1 MSTALTRTCDTGVN
15 NAGSGIER
23 SICPLRIVVIEQGR
37 GRTLREDRGC
47 YINPPDASLLARN
60 RGDSIQAAVWAS
72 PICDMANAARTN
84 SDPNCREGN
93 NTQAC
98 DMGPGD
104 FPTTPVAAN
113 PPAPTASD
121 IVVGQGQI

>member
-47 YINPPDASLLARN
+47 YIDPPDASLLARN
-60 RGDSIQAAVWAS
+60 RGD
-72 PICDMANAARTN
+72 
-84 SDPNCREGN
+84 